1 MQSMSSRQ
9 GDRARSAGACQPG
22 RLHREQG
29 PLAWGRFLKKS
40 AAKTLAVDQINRSYR
55 SGWVTPFALQK
66 IDLAVDFF
74 SRFFRLPNARRSTPK
89 KAKKCLMTNDHIGGC
104 RSNPPM

>member
-1 MQSMSSRQ
+1 MQSMLSRQ

-40 AAKTLAVDQINRSYR
+40 AAKTLAVDQINRYYR
-55 SGWVTPFALQK
+55 SGWATPFALKKSILQS
-66 IDLAVDFF
+66 IFLTPF
-74 SRFFRLPNARRSTPK
+74 SST
-89 KAKKCLMTNDHIGGC
+89 KCRMLD
-104 RSNPPM
+104 P